1 MDDDD
6 ILTDILVRLPP
17 RPSTLPRASLV
28 CKRWRRLI
36 SDPQFLR
43 RLRAHHREAPLLGIL
58 AYDISAVRFTPLL
71 DPPDSIPSERLSLPL
86 APTKERWNFLEC
98 RRGLALLLNRTRF
111 ELTVCDPVTGGQR
124 RFAVPPGFD
133 TQDAR
138 GFIRSA
144 ALLCD
149 DSKQAFR
156 VVVLRHDDVRNDE
169 PQVFAS
175 IYESETGIWGS
186 LISTSITAQIWPGRP
201 SILAGNSL
209 CWSLLGYR
217 NNGILEFDLDKQNL
231 AEIDIPVEAKVNSFQ
246 ILRME
251 DNRLGLAILTA
262 RSMHLW
268 MRKVDSCGVGRWM
281 LQKTIQLDKLLSL
294 PMESS
299 GLPILGYDE
308 DGHAIFVW
316 TDIGVFM
323 IQLDSLQFRNLFKTN
338 ILNAYHPFTCFY
350 TAGIKYLIILSFS
363 GAE

>member
-28 CKRWRRLI
+28 YKRWRRLI

-43 RLRAHHREAPLLGIL
+43 RLRTHHREAPLLGIL

-71 DPPDSIPSERLSLPL
+71 DPPDRIPSERLSLPL

-111 ELTVCDPVTGGQR
+111 ELTVCDPVTGSQR

-138 GFIRSA
+138 GFIHSA

-149 DSKQAFR
+149 DSKLLPSGWLCYGMMMCGMMS
-156 VVVLRHDDVRNDE
+156 LRCSHPSTNLKPPHFHVHHGSNLARE
-169 PQVFAS
+169 AQHPSREFSLLVAS
-175 IYESETGIWGS
+175 
-186 LISTSITAQIWPGRP
+186 
-201 SILAGNSL
+201 GNSL

-350 TAGIKYLIILSFS
+350 TA
-363 GAE
+363 